1 MPEEPMETE
10 AVAPISEQ
18 PIAQPESFAMP
29 ESSVQ
34 QPENATVEP
43 TPSGTTDA
51 KQNCQ
56 NMPDPEGN
64 LSIICQ

>member
-1 MPEEPMETE
+1 
-10 AVAPISEQ
+10 
-18 PIAQPESFAMP
+18 MP
-29 ESSVQ
+29 ESNVQ